1 MHACTTLACSINHLH
16 CTTASHPS
24 SFISLCS
31 LSLHPRRSHS
41 CQVPAP
47 MHRPAQP
54 SCLSQAQPQGSS
66 TTPQHRCDCTSIIRV
81 CLSHFPVS
89 SFPFVRPFWVPYYT
103 TLTYSF
109 RLVPLCSCLAP
120 RSYPRYRLHFHVL
133 RFVSRAHCLS
143 LYSDS
148 LSLSLGLFSA
158 PFYSYSY
165 S

>member
-1 MHACTTLACSINHLH
+1 MLKPPPRSTICTAPPPCTLHLSFPFVPFHSILV
-16 CTTASHPS
+16 AL
-24 SFISLCS
+24 I
-31 LSLHPRRSHS
+31 
-41 CQVPAP
+41 PAP

-54 SCLSQAQPQGSS
+54 SRLSQAQPQGSS
-66 TTPQHRCDCTSIIRV
+66 TTPQHQCDRTSIIRV

-109 RLVPLCSCLAP
+109 RLVPLCLCLAP